1 MNATTII
8 FVRHGETLWNQEGRY
23 QGQMDSPLSKLGL
36 DQAERVGEWLSKRR
50 IDAVYTS
57 DLKRAERT
65 AECIAKHHKLKPTI
79 DPRLREMAFGVWE
92 GLTRQEVRAQY
103 AQLWAERHQ
112 DRLQTRIPQG
122 ELPAEVVERLR
133 SFLSDCTA
141 REEKQTIV
149 VVSHGGALRLIL
161 ASLLGIPL
169 EHSSCL
175 SQSNTGVSELV
186 FRKGSKSCPWE
197 VLCLN
202 STSHLA

>member
-57 DLKRAERT
+57 DLKRPSAPQNY
-65 AECIAKHHKLKPTI
+65 CQHHKLKPTI
-79 DPRLREMAFGVWE
+79 DPRLREMAFSLGGINE
-92 GLTRQEVRAQY
+92 TRGTSAICPALGREAPGPFT
-103 AQLWAERHQ
+103 
-112 DRLQTRIPQG
+112 DPDPQG

-141 REEKQTIV
+141 REEAN
-149 VVSHGGALRLIL
+149 HR
-161 ASLLGIPL
+161 
-169 EHSSCL
+169 SC
-175 SQSNTGVSELV
+175 
-186 FRKGSKSCPWE
+186 FPR
-197 VLCLN
+197 
-202 STSHLA
+202 